1 MLDFN
6 QNYFELFGLS
16 TDFRID
22 LDELAK
28 RYRDLQ
34 KVTHPDKFANA
45 SEQQQRIA
53 MQSATQ
59 VNEAFNTLK
68 DPLNRAQY
76 MLMLA
81 GRNADGENLTSSDTE
96 FLMQQMMLRESLE
109 EARDADDPMEEL
121 DKLLEKITQLINEQ
135 IARIAVMLD
144 SGTEEDLD
152 IAMECIY
159 KMQFLK
165 KLYSEA
171 EALESELEDFS

>member
-45 SEQQQRIA
+45 SEQSQRIA

-59 VNEAFNTLK
+59 VNEAFQTLK
-68 DPLNRAQY
+68 DPLKRGQY
-76 MLMLA
+76 MLQLS

-96 FLMQQMMLRESLE
+96 FLMQQMALRESLE
-109 EARDADDPMEEL
+109 EAREAYEPLEEL
-121 DKLLEKITQLINEQ
+121 DRLLEKITHLIN
-135 IARIAVMLD
+135 
-144 SGTEEDLD
+144 
-152 IAMECIY
+152 
-159 KMQFLK
+159 
-165 KLYSEA
+165 
-171 EALESELEDFS
+171 

>member
-1 MLDFN
+1 ML
-6 QNYFELFGLS
+6 
-16 TDFRID
+16 
-22 LDELAK
+22 K
-28 RYRDLQ
+28 
-34 KVTHPDKFANA
+34 
-45 SEQQQRIA
+45 
-53 MQSATQ
+53 
-59 VNEAFNTLK
+59 
-68 DPLNRAQY
+68 
-76 MLMLA
+76 LA

>member
-45 SEQQQRIA
+45 SEQSKRIA

-59 VNEAFNTLK
+59 VNEAFQTLK
-68 DPLNRAQY
+68 DPLKRGQY
-76 MLMLA
+76 MLQLS

-96 FLMQQMMLRESLE
+96 FLMQQMALRESLE
-109 EARDADDPMEEL
+109 AAREADYPL
-121 DKLLEKITQLINEQ
+121 
-135 IARIAVMLD
+135 
-144 SGTEEDLD
+144 
-152 IAMECIY
+152 
-159 KMQFLK
+159 
-165 KLYSEA
+165 
-171 EALESELEDFS
+171 

>member
-1 MLDFN
+1 MLDFS
-6 QNYFELFGLS
+6 QNYFEMFGLS

-45 SEQQQRIA
+45 GEQQQRIA

-59 VNEAFNTLK
+59 VNEAYNTLR
-68 DPLNRAQY
+68 DPLKRAQY
-76 MLMLA
+76 MLHLA
-81 GRNADGENLTSSDTE
+81 GRNADGENLTSSDTD

-109 EARDADDPMEEL
+109 EARDADDPLEEL
-121 DKLLEKITQLINEQ
+121 DKLLEKITHLINEQ

-144 SGTEEDLD
+144 SATEEDLD
-152 IAMECIY
+152 IAMDCIY

-171 EALESELEDFS
+171 EALESELEDYS

>member
-45 SEQQQRIA
+45 SEQSKRIA

-59 VNEAFNTLK
+59 VNEAFQTLK
-68 DPLNRAQY
+68 DPLKRGQY
-76 MLMLA
+76 MLQLS

-96 FLMQQMMLRESLE
+96 FLMQQMALRESLE
-109 EARDADDPMEEL
+109 AAREADDPLEEL
-121 DKLLEKITQLINEQ
+121 DRLLEKITHLINEQ

-144 SGTEEDLD
+144 SGMEEDLD
-152 IAMECIY
+152 VAMECVY